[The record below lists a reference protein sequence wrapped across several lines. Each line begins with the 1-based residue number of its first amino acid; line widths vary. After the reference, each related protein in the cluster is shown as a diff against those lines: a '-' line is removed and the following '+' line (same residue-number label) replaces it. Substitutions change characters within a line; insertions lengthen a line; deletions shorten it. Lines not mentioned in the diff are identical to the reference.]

1 MSASVLI
8 TVALILFTGAYFI
21 YGRYLSRLFGV
32 DPQRRTPAHEN
43 QDGVDYVPTKLPVLM
58 GHHFASIAGAAP
70 IIGPVLAVVYGW
82 VPVLIW
88 VVLGSILLGGAHDFS
103 ALMASIRHGGKTIG
117 EVIEDHVGRT
127 GKRLFLAFGWCLIVL
142 VIAAFAD
149 AVSNVFT
156 SQPATATSSFL
167 FIIVAVGFG
176 FCMYRFKTPLWISSI
191 IGVALLVGCIGLGL
205 RYEMDMVKL
214 VNWLSPAAAEQVEGQ
229 DSTDA
234 EASAAHTTPTDRAKL
249 IWKLILFVYIFFAA
263 VMPVWV
269 LLQPRDYLSSFL
281 LYALLIAG
289 VVGIFAANPK
299 IEYAAFT
306 SFRVEGKGMMFPMLF
321 VMVACGAISGFHS
334 LVSSGTTAKQLD
346 KESHAQPVAYGS
358 MLIEGLLAVIA
369 LITAATIVQSNYGD
383 LLASGGPINVFSSGI
398 ARFVSHM
405 NVSEEVGKTFAALA
419 ISAFALTTLDTAT
432 RLGRFMFQEFFEG
445 MGQDNILAKNRYI
458 GTVITI
464 VAAAILSLSKGKEAI
479 WPLFGS
485 ANQLLAS
492 LSLLAITVWLT
503 KQGKKSHLVKIPMIF
518 MFMVALTAISLMV
531 HTHVTAEE
539 KAWPLIIVS
548 VLLLAVALALI
559 VNAWVSLRNKTQ
571 AAVVSSA
578 PGRDG
583 KETPPPQCG
592 GC

>member
-1 MSASVLI
+1 MSAATLI
-8 TVALILFTGAYFI
+8 TLALLLFIGAYFI

-32 DPQRRTPAHEN
+32 DPQRKTPAHEN
-43 QDGVDYVPTKLPVLM
+43 QDGVDYVPTKVPVLL

-88 VVLGSILLGGAHDFS
+88 VVLGSILLGGVHDFA

-127 GKRLFLAFGWCLIVL
+127 GKRLFLAFAWCLVVL

-176 FCMYRFKTPLWISSI
+176 FCVYRFKTSLWISSI
-191 IGVALLVGCIGLGL
+191 IGVALLIGCIGLGL
-205 RYEMDMVKL
+205 KYELDMVKL
-214 VNWLSPAAAEQVEGQ
+214 VSPTAVEQAEGQGATEAEAAAA
-229 DSTDA
+229 DTA
-234 EASAAHTTPTDRAKL
+234 LADRAKL
-249 IWKLILFVYIFFAA
+249 NWKLILFVYVFFAA

-289 VVGIFAANPK
+289 VVGVFVANPK
-299 IEYAAFT
+299 IEYSAFT
-306 SFRVEGKGMMFPMLF
+306 AFRVEGKGTMFPMLF

-346 KESHAQPVAYGS
+346 KETHAQPVAYGS

-369 LITAATIVQSNYGD
+369 LLTAATMVHANYTG

-405 NVSEEVGKTFAALA
+405 NISEEIGKTFAALA

-445 MGQDNILAKNRYI
+445 MGQNNILAKNRYI
-458 GTVITI
+458 GTTVTI
-464 VAAAILSLSKGKEAI
+464 VAAATLSLSKGKAAI

-503 KQGKKSHLVKIPMIF
+503 KENRRTHIVKVPMIF
-518 MFMVALTAISLMV
+518 MFCVAFTAISLMV
-531 HTHVTAEE
+531 YGNITAED
-539 KAWPLIIVS
+539 KSWPLIIVS
-548 VLLLAVALALI
+548 VALLTVALALI
-559 VNAWVSLRNKTQ
+559 ANAWHSLRNGTQ
-571 AAVVSSA
+571 ALGAASVIGA
-578 PGRDG
+578 TA
-583 KETPPPQCG
+583 KEAPPPDCG
-592 GC
+592 C